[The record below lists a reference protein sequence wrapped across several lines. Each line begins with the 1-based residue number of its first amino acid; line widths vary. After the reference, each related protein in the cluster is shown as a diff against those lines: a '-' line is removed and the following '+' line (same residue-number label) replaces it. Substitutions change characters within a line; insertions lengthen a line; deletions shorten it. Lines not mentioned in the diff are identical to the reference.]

1 MYNID
6 TYSESVELSFSSLE
20 QCKLR
25 FIFCRNMSIETV
37 RVNSPLG
44 IVCQKFKCLSM
55 HEKIIQSLPA
65 GSHTITVGTGIAEKS
80 HDYRNVRGTLM
91 SNSKQNI
98 EVNF

>member
-1 MYNID
+1 
-6 TYSESVELSFSSLE
+6 
-20 QCKLR
+20 
-25 FIFCRNMSIETV
+25 
-37 RVNSPLG
+37 
-44 IVCQKFKCLSM
+44 M

-65 GSHTITVGTGIAEKS
+65 GSRTITVGTGIAEKS